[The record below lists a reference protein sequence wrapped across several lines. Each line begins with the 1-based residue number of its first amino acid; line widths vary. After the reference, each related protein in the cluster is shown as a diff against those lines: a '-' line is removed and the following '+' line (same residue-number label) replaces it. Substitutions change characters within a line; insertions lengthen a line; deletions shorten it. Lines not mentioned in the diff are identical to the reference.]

1 MKENS
6 KVHDCCRLHNDLSDQ
21 GKAPATRTD
30 QASRAWPLSSVFD
43 NAAAGSDFNL
53 LTWEQIR
60 RRFPIDA
67 MELARACL
75 KTGAGSGFHF
85 AMISEAPAASM
96 ALLISLV
103 GTLSVTIR
111 EIRES
116 GATSKT
122 ARRPNFV

>member
-1 MKENS
+1 M
-6 KVHDCCRLHNDLSDQ
+6 
-21 GKAPATRTD
+21 
-30 QASRAWPLSSVFD
+30 SSVFD